1 MVSHQNADHRSPAPA
16 EPNCNQAS
24 EKSGTTT
31 DLPTTESSTALL
43 CCSTSVDAQKTNSCC
58 EAVGINALTSA
69 TAEALIPHEKLRRAA
84 TPDAPLFAQERPPA
98 QPVVGYKQEPKHDKT
113 PPEEGRRYWPADLTN
128 VRPEEWAQMSPRHVA
143 EFAGMTE
150 VWLLLEAAQK
160 RIAAQDQTVANL
172 RETAEALIIDS
183 NVANEQLLE
192 VLLECNHLKHQL
204 NAIKGQAL
212 EVPNA

>member
-1 MVSHQNADHRSPAPA
+1 MVSHQNTDQRSPAPA

-24 EKSGTTT
+24 EESGTTM

-43 CCSTSVDAQKTNSCC
+43 CYSTSVDAQKTNSYC

-84 TPDAPLFAQERPPA
+84 TPDAPLFAQKRPPA
-98 QPVVGYKQEPKHDKT
+98 QPVMGYNHLPGK
-113 PPEEGRRYWPADLTN
+113 RYWPADLN
-128 VRPEEWAQMSPRHVA
+128 DVQPEEWAQMSPRHVA

-160 RIAAQDQTVANL
+160 RIA
-172 RETAEALIIDS
+172 E
-183 NVANEQLLE
+183 LE
-192 VLLECNHLKHQL
+192 
-204 NAIKGQAL
+204 QAL
-212 EVPNA
+212 EVRHA